1 MTGAPSAWHDEAF
14 EERAPPMP
22 LLHRTPLLVI
32 AAALSAAAQVH
43 QVPAS
48 QGWFP
53 SEREQLNKLLDQ
65 TFALAEKRGGGT
77 PPRKKLLALIV
88 PHAGLA
94 YSGGIAASAF
104 RRLDHPK
111 NVILLG
117 FSHRR
122 PLTGVST
129 PDLDAYGTPVGEV
142 KINRQVARE
151 LKFPQVSEE

>member
-1 MTGAPSAWHDEAF
+1 MTA
-14 EERAPPMP
+14 R
-22 LLHRTPLLVI
+22 LKT
-32 AAALSAAAQVH
+32 LSAFALAACLAPAQVH

-48 QGWFP
+48 PGWFP
-53 SEREQLNKLLDQ
+53 SEPAQLSKLLDQ
-65 TFALAEKRGGGT
+65 TLAIAEKRSGAA

-122 PLTGVST
+122 PLTGISV
-129 PDLDAYGTPVGEV
+129 PDLDAYATPVGTESQPRGGPRTEV
-142 KINRQVARE
+142 SSTPRGGFV
-151 LKFPQVSEE
+151 